1 MHSGLRPFGYM
12 LRVIYSMMI
21 ILIQVKLLK
30 MDVGVGLKSVDRI

>member
-1 MHSGLRPFGYM
+1 M

-30 MDVGVGLKSVDRI
+30 MDVGVGLKSVDKI